1 MLLGNAKPL
10 PEDKFKDSMNRR
22 SFLKQA
28 LAGAAGVALAP
39 AASAA
44 AKRNLRKAIMY
55 STIGVKGSVLEKFRA
70 MKEAGFEGVEPMG
83 ALDRDEVRA
92 ALKQT
97 GLQAASVCDH
107 IHWLKPLS
115 APDEATRKLGLDG
128 LVLSLHDAHAYGA
141 GSVLLV
147 PGIARD
153 GVSYEQC
160 WDRSIVEIKKAIP
173 VAKELGVKISIE
185 NVGNNFI
192 TTPEQALAYLDAIN
206 SEWVGWHFDIGNVGR
221 NYGPAERWIQVLGK
235 RIVRIHVKD
244 FSAKPA
250 APGARG
256 ARPKLLDGETNWPA
270 VMAALDRAG
279 YEGWAISEQP
289 SNQAADA
296 ETARDLARRMD
307 KIFAS

>member
-1 MLLGNAKPL
+1 
-10 PEDKFKDSMNRR
+10 MNRR
-22 SFLKQA
+22 TFLKSA
-28 LAGAAGVALAP
+28 LSAAAATVLAP

-55 STIGVKGSVLEKFRA
+55 STIGVKGSVLEKLRA
-70 MKEAGFEGVEPMG
+70 MKEAGFEGVEPMS
-83 ALDRDEVRA
+83 AMNRDEMLA
-92 ALKQT
+92 ALKET
-97 GLQAASVCDH
+97 GLQTASVCDH
-107 IHWLKPLS
+107 IHWVKPLS

-128 LVLSLHDAHAYGA
+128 LRLSLQDAHAYGA

-160 WDRSIVEIKKAIP
+160 WERSLVEIKKAIP

-192 TTPEQALAYLDAIN
+192 TTPEQAMAYLDALN

-235 RIVRIHVKD
+235 RITRIHVKD
-244 FSAKPA
+244 FSAKPPA
-250 APGARG
+250 SGARG
-256 ARPKLLDGETNWPA
+256 ERPKLLDGDTNWPA
-270 VMAALDRAG
+270 VMNALDRAG
-279 YEGWAISEQP
+279 YHGWAISEQP
-289 SNQAADA
+289 SNQAADV
-296 ETARDLARRMD
+296 ESARDLAQRMD
-307 KIFAS
+307 KIFAF